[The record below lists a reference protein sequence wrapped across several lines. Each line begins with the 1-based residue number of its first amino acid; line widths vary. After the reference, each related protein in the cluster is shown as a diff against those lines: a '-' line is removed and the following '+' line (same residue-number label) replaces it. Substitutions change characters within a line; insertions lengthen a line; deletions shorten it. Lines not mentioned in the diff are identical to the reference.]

1 MAFHVF
7 LLAGSVFSLNLFEL
21 TTPDCNNELD
31 CPNNEF
37 RSCCEGICNAWKYC
51 NGTCVT
57 NTDCD
62 LHELCVDKMCSANL
76 NTTKKPT
83 KKSSHIRL
91 RDYLICIGFV
101 MGLFLFQL
109 GLPLLYIYK
118 DKVAFCLKCKW
129 LWNKEGEDEEIAPSP
144 QQVSRRWPL
153 FGWSL
158 AYPTAHHYS
167 RLSQLD
173 DSCSFESEIYT
184 ESRNPE
190 QNLEIVQR
198 QVENVFGV
206 PPPIYTN
213 QSAAGE
219 MTSDTSE
226 NISTSNSQQA
236 ESCSDQTDEPRPTNT
251 ETEEMLHSESDINVS
266 NGSQEIPNTE
276 EVTLTRAEQQFNLA
290 LSIPPPYERARFAPP
305 DDDQTHETG
314 FYSPAIEIPDD
325 LNVES
330 SLKKLFKLPSYNS
343 INKISE
349 ETECLPPSYSDVLED

>member
-7 LLAGSVFSLNLFEL
+7 LLAGGFFSLNLIEI
-21 TTPDCNNELD
+21 TNPGCNNELD
-31 CPNNEF
+31 CSNNEL

-57 NTDCD
+57 DTDCD
-62 LHELCVDKMCSANL
+62 FHELCVDKMCTVSPNKTK
-76 NTTKKPT
+76 NSTKKP
-83 KKSSHIRL
+83 SHIKL
-91 RDYLICIGFV
+91 KDYLICIGFV

-129 LWNKEGEDEEIAPSP
+129 LWNKENIGGEEGAPSP
-144 QQVSRRWPL
+144 QQMSRRWPL

-158 AYPTAHHYS
+158 AYPTPVHYS

-173 DSCSFESEIYT
+173 DSCSFESELYT

-213 QSAAGE
+213 QTVAGE
-219 MTSDTSE
+219 VTPDTSE
-226 NISTSNSQQA
+226 NISPSDPQA
-236 ESCSDQTDEPRPTNT
+236 ENSDQSDEPHLTDA
-251 ETEEMLHSESDINVS
+251 ETEEIVHSESNVNDS
-266 NGSQEIPNTE
+266 SRSQEMTNME
-276 EVTLTRAEQQFNLA
+276 EVNLTSRAEQHFNLA
-290 LSIPPPYERARFAPP
+290 LSIPPPYERARFSPP

-314 FYSPAIEIPDD
+314 FYSPANELPDD
-325 LNVES
+325 LSVES
-330 SLKKLFKLPSYNS
+330 SLKKLYRLPSYNS

-349 ETECLPPSYSDVLED
+349 EAERFPPSYTDALED